1 MSSKNYI
8 SWDEAAS
15 YPLQWLYESIP
26 ARHEYQNLIYR
37 ANLAMLGKP
46 CKNLYQDEISSNLK
60 DIPESEI
67 SQDTKARCLCVPEGR
82 DYTIRRAVGNR
93 ANQMAGGVD
102 RYEYQINDPYML
114 IEDETEDLLAA
125 KCKQDYIEN
134 RLEQFSATFSRD
146 LTLYGL
152 AAVLVKYDPV
162 LDKNDVYR
170 VHPKNVWF
178 DTMYSSTGKER
189 FRGYS
194 TMISFAKLK
203 CILEHDLDEI
213 NPYLEVP
220 DRSIFNKN
228 GVLDKRIKYQDKKIV
243 DLNDLE
249 IYVQDMNKLATSP
262 SLQGRE
268 YMANWSEY
276 DHDLRNCYNL
286 NWYRTFAQDPEAKT
300 NSGYNGDDVE
310 LTVIYDLD
318 RKIEFK
324 IINRR
329 FVISA
334 NHDAFCRKV
343 AFPIYNP
350 ITDQTQYRLDDFY
363 LDCPLKFQYEN
374 LEGRDA
380 LPFPMSPIA
389 PLLDI
394 HDKLCAWRAKRE
406 HVSKLLSILRIE
418 TNGADARSIENI
430 LNIMGIVID
439 DIQGDINSINFA
451 YDYTPIDSEITYL
464 SNTIIQDLHA
474 YDQFDALEAMGD
486 RASAAEA
493 GNAVGAVAQGLA
505 THQNAIMQ
513 LYADIARQSIANRVT
528 YSSRQEFPVMNL
540 GQYSSITIQQMALA
554 AVIDVKPKLAR
565 MIQEKTIATNAI
577 TLVSNFKDIL
587 TPEGISFFLEQA
599 MLGQA
604 PRKMLKSFINIQGS
618 TQQERDTAQLQAQNM
633 AQMLQQNQMAY
644 EQNPMGYEA
653 QNIMETQNPEEI
665 DEIIAQL
672 QSENARGGGAG
683 GRAVQEQ
690 SPQDVDPEELAM
702 LEMNQQAGAMAP
714 GLDGMTSD
722 AGSAMANPNS
732 LGEGGF

>member
-26 ARHEYQNLIYR
+26 ARNEYQNLIYR

-46 CKNLYQDEISSNLK
+46 CKNLYQEEIASNLNGVP
-60 DIPESEI
+60 DTEI
-67 SQDTKARCLCVPEGR
+67 DADTRARCLCVPEGR
-82 DYTIRRAVGNR
+82 DFTIRRAVSNR
-93 ANQMAGGVD
+93 ANQMASGVD

-114 IEDETEDLLAA
+114 VDDETEDLLAA
-125 KCKQDYIEN
+125 KCEQDYIEN
-134 RLEQFSATFSRD
+134 NLEQFSSTFSRD

-152 AAVLVKYDPV
+152 AAVLVKYCPEK
-162 LDKNDVYR
+162 DKNTIYR

-203 CILEHDLDEI
+203 KILEHDLDEI
-213 NPYLEVP
+213 NPNLEVP

-249 IYVQDMNKLATSP
+249 IYVQDMNKLAVSP

-286 NWYRTFAQDPEAKT
+286 NWYKTFAQDPEAKT

-310 LTVIYDLD
+310 LTVMYDLD

-334 NHDAFCRKV
+334 NHNAFCRKI

-350 ITDQTQYRLDDFY
+350 ITDKTTYRIDDFY

-380 LPFPMSPIA
+380 LPYPMPPVA
-389 PLLDI
+389 PLLDL
-394 HDKLCAWRAKRE
+394 HDTLCAWRAKRE
-406 HVSKLLSILRIE
+406 HVSKLLAILRIE
-418 TNGADARSIENI
+418 TNGADARSIENV
-430 LNIMGIVID
+430 LNVMGIIMD
-439 DIQGDINSINFA
+439 DIQGDINSINFQ
-451 YDYTPIDSEITYL
+451 YDYTPIDSEIQYL
-464 SNTIIQDLHA
+464 TNTIIQDLHA
-474 YDQFDALEAMGD
+474 YDQFDALQAMGD

-493 GNAVGAVAQGLA
+493 GNAIGAVAQGLS
-505 THQNAIMQ
+505 THQNAIMH
-513 LYADIARQSIANRVT
+513 LYAEIARQSIANRVA
-528 YSSRQEFPVMNL
+528 YSPKQEFAVTNL
-540 GQYSSITIQQMALA
+540 GQYSSITIQQMALN
-554 AVIDVKPKLAR
+554 AVINVKPKLAR

-587 TPEGISFFLEQA
+587 TPEGIAYFLEQA

-604 PRKMLKSFINIQGS
+604 PRKTIKSFINIQGS

-644 EQNPMGYEA
+644 EQDPMSYET

-672 QSENARGGGAG
+672 QNSQNSEQVQGSPLNRSAIESAG
-683 GRAVQEQ
+683 SNMSSLDMA
-690 SPQDVDPEELAM
+690 
-702 LEMNQQAGAMAP
+702 QQAGAMAP
-714 GLDGMTSD
+714 GLEGMTPD

-732 LGEGGF
+732 FGESAF

>member
-37 ANLAMLGKP
+37 ANLAMLGRP
-46 CKNLYQDEISSNLK
+46 CKNLYQEEIASALNNVP
-60 DIPESEI
+60 DSEI
-67 SQDTKARCLCVPEGR
+67 DKDTRARCLCVPEGR
-82 DYTIRRAVGNR
+82 DYTLRRAIGNR
-93 ANQMAGGVD
+93 ANQMASGVD

-114 IEDETEDLLAA
+114 IDDETEDLLAA

-134 RLEQFSATFSRD
+134 NLEQFSATFSRD

-162 LDKNDVYR
+162 TDKNDVYR

-203 CILEHDLDEI
+203 KILEHDLDEI
-213 NPYLEVP
+213 NPDLQVP

-228 GVLDKRIKYQDKKIV
+228 GVLDKRIKYQDKRIV

-249 IYVQDMNKLATSP
+249 IYVQDMNKLAISP

-286 NWYRTFAQDPEAKT
+286 NWYKTFAQDPEAKT

-310 LTVIYDLD
+310 LTVIYDLS

-334 NHDAFCRKV
+334 NHNAFCRKI

-350 ITDQTQYRLDDFY
+350 ITDKTTYRLDDFS

-380 LPFPMSPIA
+380 LPYPMSPIA
-389 PLLDI
+389 HLLDV
-394 HDKLCAWRAKRE
+394 HDTLCAWRAKRE
-406 HVSKLLSILRIE
+406 HVSKLLAILRIE
-418 TNGADARSIENI
+418 TNGADARSIENV
-430 LNIMGIVID
+430 LNVMGVVLD
-439 DIQGDINSINFA
+439 DIQGEINSINFQ

-464 SNTIIQDLHA
+464 TNTIIQDLHA
-474 YDQFDALEAMGD
+474 YDQFDALQAMGD
-486 RASAAEA
+486 RATAAEA
-493 GNAVGAVAQGLA
+493 GNAVGAIAQGLS
-505 THQNAIMQ
+505 THQNAVMH
-513 LYADIARQSIANRVT
+513 LYAEIARQSIANRVA
-528 YSSRQEFPVMNL
+528 YSPKQEFPVMNL
-540 GQYSSITIQQMALA
+540 GQYSSITIQQMALT

-565 MIQEKTIATNAI
+565 QIQEKNIAVNAI
-577 TLVSNFKDIL
+577 TLASNFKDIL
-587 TPEGISFFLEQA
+587 TPEGLAYFLEQA

-604 PRKMLKSFINIQGS
+604 PRRLLKSFINIQ
-618 TQQERDTAQLQAQNM
+618 TTTEQEKQTAQLQAQNM
-633 AQMLQQNQMAY
+633 AQVLQQNQMAY
-644 EQNPMGYEA
+644 EQNPIPYEA
-653 QNIMETQNPEEI
+653 ENVMNNQSPEDI
-665 DEIIAQL
+665 DAIIAQL
-672 QSENARGGGAG
+672 NAMNGGEVGQG
-683 GRAVQEQ
+683 RGRAPAIEEGAPEGGTQEVAI
-690 SPQDVDPEELAM
+690 SPDFASM
-702 LEMNQQAGAMAP
+702 ISNQQ
-714 GLDGMTSD
+714 
-722 AGSAMANPNS
+722 S
-732 LGEGGF
+732 LGEGAI

>member
-37 ANLAMLGKP
+37 ANLAMLGRP
-46 CKNLYQDEISSNLK
+46 CKNLYQEEIASALNNVP
-60 DIPESEI
+60 DSEI
-67 SQDTKARCLCVPEGR
+67 DKDTRARCLCVPEGR
-82 DYTIRRAVGNR
+82 DYTLRRAIGNR
-93 ANQMAGGVD
+93 ANQMASGVD

-114 IEDETEDLLAA
+114 IDDETEDLLAA

-134 RLEQFSATFSRD
+134 NLEQFSATFSRD

-152 AAVLVKYDPV
+152 AAVLVKYDPKT
-162 LDKNDVYR
+162 DKNDVYR

-203 CILEHDLDEI
+203 KILEHDLDEI
-213 NPYLEVP
+213 NPNLQVP

-228 GVLDKRIKYQDKKIV
+228 GVLDKRIKYQDKRIV

-249 IYVQDMNKLATSP
+249 IYVQDMNKLAISP

-286 NWYRTFAQDPEAKT
+286 NWYHTFAQDPEAKT

-310 LTVIYDLD
+310 LTVIYDLS

-334 NHDAFCRKV
+334 NHNAFCRKI

-350 ITDQTQYRLDDFY
+350 ITDKTTYRIDDFS

-380 LPFPMSPIA
+380 LPYPMSPIA
-389 PLLDI
+389 HLLDV
-394 HDKLCAWRAKRE
+394 HDTLCAWRAKRE
-406 HVSKLLSILRIE
+406 HVSKLLAILRIE
-418 TNGADARSIENI
+418 TNGADARSIENV
-430 LNIMGIVID
+430 LNVMGVVLD
-439 DIQGDINSINFA
+439 DIQGEINSINFQ

-464 SNTIIQDLHA
+464 TNTIIQDLHA
-474 YDQFDALEAMGD
+474 YDQFDALQAMGD
-486 RASAAEA
+486 RATAAEA
-493 GNAVGAVAQGLA
+493 GNANGAIAQGLS
-505 THQNAIMQ
+505 THQNAVMH
-513 LYADIARQSIANRVT
+513 LYAEIARQSIANRVA
-528 YSSRQEFPVMNL
+528 YSPKQEFPVMNL
-540 GQYSSITIQQMALA
+540 GQYSSITIQQMALT

-565 MIQEKTIATNAI
+565 QIQEKNIAVNAI
-577 TLVSNFKDIL
+577 TLASNFKDIL
-587 TPEGISFFLEQA
+587 TPEGLAYFLEQA

-604 PRKMLKSFINIQGS
+604 PRRLIKSFINIQ
-618 TQQERDTAQLQAQNM
+618 TTTEQEKQTAQLQAQNM
-633 AQMLQQNQMAY
+633 AQALQQNQMAY
-644 EQNPMGYEA
+644 EQNPMPYEA
-653 QNIMETQNPEEI
+653 ENVMNTQSPEDI
-665 DEIIAQL
+665 DAIIAQL
-672 QSENARGGGAG
+672 NAINGGEVGQG
-683 GRAVQEQ
+683 RGRAPAIEDGAPESGSQEVAT
-690 SPQDVDPEELAM
+690 SPDFASM
-702 LEMNQQAGAMAP
+702 IANQQ
-714 GLDGMTSD
+714 
-722 AGSAMANPNS
+722 S
-732 LGEGGF
+732 LGEGAI

>member
-37 ANLAMLGKP
+37 ANLAMLGRP
-46 CKNLYQDEISSNLK
+46 CKNLYQEEIASALNNVP
-60 DIPESEI
+60 DSEI
-67 SQDTKARCLCVPEGR
+67 DKDTRARCLCVPEGR
-82 DYTIRRAVGNR
+82 DYTLRRAIGNR
-93 ANQMAGGVD
+93 ANQMASGVD

-114 IEDETEDLLAA
+114 IDDETEDLLAA

-134 RLEQFSATFSRD
+134 NLEQFSATFSRD

-152 AAVLVKYDPV
+152 AAVLVKYDPET
-162 LDKNDVYR
+162 DKNDVYR

-203 CILEHDLDEI
+203 KILEHDLDEI
-213 NPYLEVP
+213 NPNLQVP

-228 GVLDKRIKYQDKKIV
+228 GVLDKRIKYQDKRIV

-249 IYVQDMNKLATSP
+249 IYVQDMNKLAISP

-286 NWYRTFAQDPEAKT
+286 NWYHTFAQDPEAKT

-310 LTVIYDLD
+310 LTVIYDLS

-334 NHDAFCRKV
+334 NHNAFCRKI

-350 ITDQTQYRLDDFY
+350 ITDKTTYRIDDFS

-380 LPFPMSPIA
+380 LPYPMSPIA
-389 PLLDI
+389 HLLDV
-394 HDKLCAWRAKRE
+394 HDTLCAWRAKRE
-406 HVSKLLSILRIE
+406 HVSKLLAILRIE
-418 TNGADARSIENI
+418 TNGADARSIENV
-430 LNIMGIVID
+430 LNVMGVVLD
-439 DIQGDINSINFA
+439 DIQGEINSINFQ

-464 SNTIIQDLHA
+464 TNTIIQDLHA
-474 YDQFDALEAMGD
+474 YDQFDALQAMGD
-486 RASAAEA
+486 RATAAEA
-493 GNAVGAVAQGLA
+493 GNAVGAIAQGLS
-505 THQNAIMQ
+505 THQNAVMH
-513 LYADIARQSIANRVT
+513 LYAEIARQSIANRVA
-528 YSSRQEFPVMNL
+528 YSPKQEFSVMNL
-540 GQYSSITIQQMALA
+540 GQYSSITIQQMALT

-565 MIQEKTIATNAI
+565 QIQEKNIAVNAI
-577 TLVSNFKDIL
+577 TLASNFKDIL
-587 TPEGISFFLEQA
+587 TPEGIAYFLEQA

-604 PRKMLKSFINIQGS
+604 PRRLIKSFINIQ
-618 TQQERDTAQLQAQNM
+618 TTTEQEKQTAQLQAQNM
-633 AQMLQQNQMAY
+633 AQALQQNQMAY
-644 EQNPMGYEA
+644 EQNPMPYEA
-653 QNIMETQNPEEI
+653 ENVMNTQSPEDI
-665 DEIIAQL
+665 DAIIAQL
-672 QSENARGGGAG
+672 NAINGGEVGQG
-683 GRAVQEQ
+683 RGRAPAIEDGAPESGSQEVAT
-690 SPQDVDPEELAM
+690 SPDFASM
-702 LEMNQQAGAMAP
+702 IANQQ
-714 GLDGMTSD
+714 
-722 AGSAMANPNS
+722 S
-732 LGEGGF
+732 LGEGAI

>member
-1 MSSKNYI
+1 MNNAPKNYI

-37 ANLAMLGKP
+37 ANLAMLGRP
-46 CKNLYQDEISSNLK
+46 CKNLYQEEIASNLK
-60 DIPESEI
+60 SVPDSEI
-67 SQDTKARCLCVPEGR
+67 DQDTRARCLCVPEGR
-82 DYTIRRAVGNR
+82 DYTLRRAVGNR
-93 ANQMAGGVD
+93 ANQMASGVD

-114 IEDETEDLLAA
+114 IDDETEDLLAA
-125 KCKQDYIEN
+125 KCKQDYVESN
-134 RLEQFSATFSRD
+134 LEQFSATFSRD

-152 AAVLVKYDPV
+152 AAVLVKYDPCT
-162 LDKNDVYR
+162 DKNNIYR

-178 DTMYSSTGKER
+178 DTMYTSTGKER

-203 CILEHDLDEI
+203 KILEHDLDEI
-213 NPYLEVP
+213 NPNLTVP

-228 GVLDKRIKYQDKKIV
+228 GVLDKRIKYQDKVIT
-243 DLNDLE
+243 DLNDLA
-249 IYVQDMNKLATSP
+249 IYVQDMNKLAISP

-334 NHDAFCRKV
+334 NHNAFCRKI

-350 ITDQTQYRLDDFY
+350 ITDKTTYRVDDFY

-389 PLLDI
+389 PLLDV
-394 HDKLCAWRAKRE
+394 HDILCAWRAKRE

-418 TNGADARSIENI
+418 TNGADARSIENV
-430 LNIMGIVID
+430 LNVMGVVLD
-439 DIQGDINSINFA
+439 DIQGEINSINFA

-464 SNTIIQDLHA
+464 QNTIIQDLHA
-474 YDQFDALEAMGD
+474 YDQFDALQAMGD
-486 RASAAEA
+486 RATAAEA
-493 GNAVGAVAQGLA
+493 GNAVGAIAQGLS
-505 THQNAIMQ
+505 THQNAIMH
-513 LYADIARQSIANRVT
+513 LYADIARQNIANRVA
-528 YSSRQEFPVMNL
+528 YSAKQEFPVMNL
-540 GQYSSITIQQMALA
+540 GQYSSITIQQMALS
-554 AVIDVKPKLAR
+554 AVIDVKPKLAKQ
-565 MIQEKTIATNAI
+565 IQEKTIAVNAI
-577 TLVSNFKDIL
+577 TLVSNFKDVL
-587 TPEGISFFLEQA
+587 TPEGLAYFFEQA

-604 PRKMLKSFINIQGS
+604 PRKMIKSFINLQSS

-633 AQMLQQNQMAY
+633 AQVLQQNQMAY
-644 EQNPMGYEA
+644 EQDPMVYEA
-653 QNIMETQNPEEI
+653 QNVMNTQSPDDI
-665 DEIIAQL
+665 DAIIAQL
-672 QSENARGGGAG
+672 AAEGGGQIG
-683 GRAVQEQ
+683 GSNGRAEAVE
-690 SPQDVDPEELAM
+690 PAPARAEEGPDM
-702 LEMNQQAGAMAP
+702 SIP
-714 GLDGMTSD
+714 TDF
-722 AGSAMANPNS
+722 GSMMANQEMF
-732 LGEGGF
+732 GEGAA